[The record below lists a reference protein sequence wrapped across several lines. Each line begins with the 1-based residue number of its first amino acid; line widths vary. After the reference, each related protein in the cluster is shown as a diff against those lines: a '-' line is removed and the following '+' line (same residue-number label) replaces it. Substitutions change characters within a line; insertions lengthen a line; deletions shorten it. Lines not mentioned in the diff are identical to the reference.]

1 MDNSEKYKTPK
12 GVVVLGWVSFLTDTA
27 SEMIY
32 PLLPDFLTRVLGAG
46 PVALGLIE
54 GAAESAA
61 SLTKMLSG
69 WWSDRSGRRKPFVV
83 AGYTLA
89 GVVRPLVAIATSWW
103 HVLAIR
109 FTDRVGK
116 GLHHRATP

>member
-1 MDNSEKYKTPK
+1 MDNSEEYKTPK

-61 SLTKMLSG
+61 SLTKLLSG
-69 WWSDRSGRRKPFVV
+69 WWSDRS
-83 AGYTLA
+83 
-89 GVVRPLVAIATSWW
+89 
-103 HVLAIR
+103 
-109 FTDRVGK
+109 
-116 GLHHRATP
+116 